1 MSNYTIDLSPPLF
14 TNVAEEGNLDTSLLN
29 GNSIQRTV
37 SMIEVI
43 NNNCTPPCRK
53 MISAHDGDTYNDTT
67 FQNSDATGTFE
78 VGGLTFTA
86 NQILDAADS
95 YDETGFVG
103 PGAIVE
109 ITPEQSAALNSYG
122 YPSLFFS
129 AIWANGSENTN
140 ANLYVF
146 SINGMGP
153 GGTFS
158 DIAGIAPFNDEDM
171 QPYCSDP
178 TTWILPVTTTG
189 FIFGNNDGPGFMQ
202 RTASDPHVIYELFK
216 QVISQQEVD
225 LEGKTPQEKAEL
237 IRAMLENLDDDHPL
251 VVNMRNRQYFKPT
264 PS

>member
-1 MSNYTIDLSPPLF
+1 MSNYTVDLSPPLF

-29 GNSIQRTV
+29 GNSTQRTL

-53 MISAHDGDTYNDTT
+53 MISVHDGDTYNDTT
-67 FQNSDATGTFE
+67 FQTSDASGTFE
-78 VGGLTFTA
+78 TGGLTFTA
-86 NQILDAADS
+86 SQILDAADS

-109 ITPEQSAALNSYG
+109 ITPEQSATLNSYG

-146 SINGMGP
+146 SINGMQT
-153 GGTFS
+153 GGDFS
-158 DIAGIAPFNDEDM
+158 DIAGIAPFDAELF
-171 QPYCSDP
+171 PYCGGP
-178 TTWILPVTTTG
+178 TTWKMPVTTTG
-189 FIFGNNDGPGFMQ
+189 FMFGSNDGPGFMQ
-202 RTASDPHVIYELFK
+202 RTASDPHIIYELFK

-237 IRAMLENLDDDHPL
+237 IRSMLESLDDDHPL
-251 VVNMRNRQYFKPT
+251 VANLRKR
-264 PS
+264 